1 MTKYLN
7 LAPFVK
13 LDIVRAPFDDWR
25 RGGEGGGPVEN
36 GQQVFFRR
44 HVTGHQFLNF
54 LEKFYGGAFVTVNHK
69 GSCAIFGN
77 TQKIHFLPKSCGAE
91 QSQNQDNNLDIK

>member
-44 HVTGHQFLNF
+44 HVIGHQFLN
-54 LEKFYGGAFVTVNHK
+54 L
-69 GSCAIFGN
+69 
-77 TQKIHFLPKSCGAE
+77 L
-91 QSQNQDNNLDIK
+91 

>member
-1 MTKYLN
+1 MISVTKTWHWL
-7 LAPFVK
+7 LK

-44 HVTGHQFLNF
+44 HVTGPQFLN
-54 LEKFYGGAFVTVNHK
+54 LLKKFSGGASVTVNHK
-69 GSCAIFGN
+69 GSCAIFRQH
-77 TQKIHFLPKSCGAE
+77 TSPKNSF
-91 QSQNQDNNLDIK
+91 